1 MPSSMFSVKNNNL
14 SPLPPKKE
22 VIHCFSLVE
31 NQRFSAFS
39 AILNGYAPFSVCRR
53 IDCRIEYAAKL
64 SGTPCVSR
72 FYHKVLINKNIRLP
86 KKKRQ
91 MLYVVLFEILFLCG
105 GKRCFESACC
115 LSRHVP
121 PWEIHVESVKQTLIH
136 IHLCLTAR
144 GQSLMPHVSALIGWA
159 LEHFEEITK

>member
-1 MPSSMFSVKNNNL
+1 MLSNMFSVKNNNL

-86 KKKRQ
+86 KRKRQ

-105 GKRCFESACC
+105 RKGCSDCGFCMAGEMA
-115 LSRHVP
+115 
-121 PWEIHVESVKQTLIH
+121 SVFNFCPDTIVAGLKL
-136 IHLCLTAR
+136 R
-144 GQSLMPHVSALIGWA
+144 G
-159 LEHFEEITK
+159 